1 MMLERID
8 TRINMSD
15 HFTKGLSRAL
25 FHQHADYSLGHI
37 PPVYLPIYKSTI
49 GTYTD
54 QPVNLGKNVPLS
66 FTTPMPAAAARVFYG
81 DARQRQCQSDC
92 VNRSLLIKVSYLLV
106 FTFANCEKL
115 EKTLKC
121 EF

>member
-15 HFTKGLSRAL
+15 HFTKGLSWAL

-81 DARQRQCQSDC
+81 EPLVGCSLAWLAQSYMLGRIRLWGG
-92 VNRSLLIKVSYLLV
+92 VTVVRR
-106 FTFANCEKL
+106 
-115 EKTLKC
+115 
-121 EF
+121 

>member
-54 QPVNLGKNVPLS
+54 QPVNLGKNV
-66 FTTPMPAAAARVFYG
+66 
-81 DARQRQCQSDC
+81 
-92 VNRSLLIKVSYLLV
+92 
-106 FTFANCEKL
+106 
-115 EKTLKC
+115 KTLFIPISC
-121 EF
+121 VHILSPGPNTDGNC